1 MTDWRPSASAAAL
14 RQRAELL
21 SRVRDFFARRGVV
34 EVQTPLI
41 TDSGVT
47 DLHIESVATD
57 IPAGWLRTSPEYFH
71 KRLLASGFGDLYE
84 LGPVFR
90 RGESGRNHQPEFT
103 LLEWYRVGWG
113 WRRLAEEVAALI
125 DHALPMTEGTRPVRW
140 LGWNDCF
147 LASLGIDALAAGT
160 GELQSLADDAPEE
173 LDRDALLDW
182 LFATRIQPGFDEGI
196 LTVVHDYPASQAALA
211 RIHPMD
217 ARVAERFEVF
227 AGPMELANGYRELT
241 DAREQRQRF
250 ERDNRSRL
258 DNGQAPMPIDNALL
272 EAMDRGLPECAGVAL
287 GFDRLLM
294 AASGEETIERVV
306 SFAHRPW
313 S

>member
-1 MTDWRPSASAAAL
+1 M
-14 RQRAELL
+14 
-21 SRVRDFFARRGVV
+21 
-34 EVQTPLI
+34 
-41 TDSGVT
+41 T

-57 IPAGWLRTSPEYFH
+57 TPAGWLRTSPEYFH

-113 WRRLAEEVAALI
+113 WRRLAEEVVALI
-125 DHALPMTEGTRPVRW
+125 DHALPTTQGTRPVRW

-160 GELQSLADDAPEE
+160 GELQSLADDAPKG

-182 LFATRIQPGFDEGI
+182 LFATRIQPGFDEGT

-211 RIHPMD
+211 RLHPED

-250 ERDNRSRL
+250 ERDNRSRR

-272 EAMDRGLPECAGVAL
+272 EAMDRRTAGMRRSGPGLRPPAHGGQRRGNYRAGGVICASAVVVNGHFQRSPRRSAQSFPRWETDIAL
-287 GFDRLLM
+287 GRSIRRSP
-294 AASGEETIERVV
+294 AV
-306 SFAHRPW
+306 SISTF